1 VDGQEEVEA
10 IAWLKLV
17 VDRIDNVAH
26 GSNLIALN
34 KRPNQDVIGA
44 TTMIR
49 SLRASGICAVVLVCF
64 ASSPVFAT
72 ADGPNFYR
80 VVDVTVNSVLNMR
93 ASPNTSGTVI
103 GTIPADADGIAN
115 FGCIGGLTLTEYE
128 TATAAERAAARK
140 TRWCKVGYD
149 RIIGWAAGWFLAE
162 GGSEDSF
169 RGGALLGSLA
179 GSEWQVR
186 DFAGK
191 SVDVEAW
198 IALKADGTVVG
209 NGGCNQFN
217 GGYTEDGRS
226 LSFGPIAATM
236 MACPDPKGSVEMD
249 LFKAL
254 DATREIVATHLVLAL
269 FDDTGTLLATPTR
282 RDWD

>member
-1 VDGQEEVEA
+1 M
-10 IAWLKLV
+10 
-17 VDRIDNVAH
+17 
-26 GSNLIALN
+26 
-34 KRPNQDVIGA
+34 
-44 TTMIR
+44 TF
-49 SLRASGICAVVLVCF
+49 SLRPSGQTYAVCAVVLVCF

-72 ADGPNFYR
+72 ADGPDYYR
-80 VVDVTVNSVLNMR
+80 VVDVTANNVLNMR
-93 ASPNTSGTVI
+93 ASPNTSGIVI
-103 GTIPADADGIAN
+103 GAIPADAGGIAN

-128 TATAAERAAARK
+128 AATATERAAARK

-162 GGSEDSF
+162 GESGDSF
-169 RGGALLGSLA
+169 RGGALLGSVA

-191 SVDVEAW
+191 SADVETW
-198 IALKADGTVVG
+198 IAFKADGTVVG
-209 NGGCNQFN
+209 NGGCNKFS
-217 GGYTEDGRS
+217 GGYTENGRS
-226 LSFGPIAATM
+226 LHFSPIAATR
-236 MACPDPKGSVEMD
+236 MACADPKMSVEMD

-269 FDDTGTLLATPTR
+269 FDDTGILLATLNR